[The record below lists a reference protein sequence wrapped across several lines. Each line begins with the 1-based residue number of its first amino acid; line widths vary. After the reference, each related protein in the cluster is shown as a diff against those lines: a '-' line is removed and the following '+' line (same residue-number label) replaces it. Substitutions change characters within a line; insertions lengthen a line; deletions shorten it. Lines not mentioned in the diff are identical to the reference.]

1 MALSPERQSARS
13 VRNYKCMLDLDGAEH
28 SKCNH
33 MMVLGF
39 KGLRGKLVT
48 DPKIVRVYK
57 LQVRSYGRL
66 GGRAFKEMFAPRLCY
81 TYA

>member
-1 MALSPERQSARS
+1 
-13 VRNYKCMLDLDGAEH
+13 MLDLDGAEH

-57 LQVRSYGRL
+57 VQLQVRSYGRL
-66 GGRAFKEMFAPRLCY
+66 GGRAFKEMFCPQTLLYVRVTRAPSVP
-81 TYA
+81 TGPIT